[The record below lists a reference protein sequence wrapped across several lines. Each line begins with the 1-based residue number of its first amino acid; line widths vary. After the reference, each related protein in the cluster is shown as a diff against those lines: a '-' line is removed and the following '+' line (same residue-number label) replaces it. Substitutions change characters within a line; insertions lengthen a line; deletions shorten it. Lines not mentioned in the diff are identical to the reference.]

1 MIRSLFAGGLAA
13 LAIAG
18 GLATTSAAAP
28 ATAAPSVQA
37 HPASSPP
44 PGSKQFGRTYCLAD
58 HLCTFHLDSSHTGYY
73 DSYYYCQRVYLT
85 DWVGSGEVMNNQ
97 SPGTVTTFYGQ
108 SGNVVS
114 TSKAFQQINID
125 WDSIW
130 SFQVCPS

>member
-1 MIRSLFAGGLAA
+1 MIRSLLAGGLVAVA
-13 LAIAG
+13 LAG
-18 GLATTSAAAP
+18 GLATASSAA
-28 ATAAPSVQA
+28 T
-37 HPASSPP
+37 ASSPP

-58 HLCTFHLDSSHTGYY
+58 HLCTFHQDSSHTGYY
-73 DSYYYCQRVYLT
+73 NSYYYCERVYLS

-97 SPGTVTTFYGQ
+97 STGTVTTFYGQ

-114 TSKAFQQINID
+114 TSKAFQDVGID

>member
-28 ATAAPSVQA
+28 ATVAPSVQA
-37 HPASSPP
+37 QQASSPP

-97 SPGTVTTFYGQ
+97 STGTVTTFYGQ

-114 TSKAFQQINID
+114 TSKAFQQIDID